1 MSEKI
6 KKVLERSRFEICFC
20 NIVKYITK
28 IIKGVIT
35 VSMKDSFQ
43 KAMDWM
49 KEFSK
54 TNPEQMG
61 SFQNMM
67 EAIEKE
73 EGAALDKKTKE
84 LIAVALS
91 IARNCEWCIACHV
104 KFALEA
110 GATEEEI
117 LEAAWV
123 AVLMGGGPALMHAGL
138 VLEAL
143 KDLK

>member
-1 MSEKI
+1 
-6 KKVLERSRFEICFC
+6 
-20 NIVKYITK
+20 
-28 IIKGVIT
+28 
-35 VSMKDSFQ
+35 MKDSFQ

-91 IARNCEWCIACHV
+91 IARNCEWCIAAHV
-104 KFALEA
+104 KSALDA
-110 GATEEEI
+110 GATDEEV

-138 VLEAL
+138 VLDAL

>member
-1 MSEKI
+1 M
-6 KKVLERSRFEICFC
+6 
-20 NIVKYITK
+20 
-28 IIKGVIT
+28 
-35 VSMKDSFQ
+35 SMKDSFQ

-54 TNPEQMG
+54 TNPEQMK

-91 IARNCEWCIACHV
+91 IARSCEWCIAFHV
-104 KFALEA
+104 KSALEA
-110 GATEEEI
+110 GAPEEEI

-123 AVLMGGGPALMHAGL
+123 AVLMGEGPALMHAGL

>member
-1 MSEKI
+1 LKYEDLKFFFEK
-6 KKVLERSRFEICFC
+6 
-20 NIVKYITK
+20 IVKYITK
-28 IIKGVIT
+28 IIKGVIS

-54 TNPEQMG
+54 TNPEQMK

-91 IARNCEWCIACHV
+91 IARDCEWCIACHV

>member
-1 MSEKI
+1 
-6 KKVLERSRFEICFC
+6 
-20 NIVKYITK
+20 
-28 IIKGVIT
+28 
-35 VSMKDSFQ
+35 MKDTFQ
-43 KAMDWM
+43 RAMGWM
-49 KEFSK
+49 EEFSK

-73 EGAALDKKTKE
+73 EGAALNKKTKE
-84 LIAVALS
+84 LIAVALAV
-91 IARNCEWCIACHV
+91 ARNCEWCIAFHV
-104 KFALEA
+104 KSALDA